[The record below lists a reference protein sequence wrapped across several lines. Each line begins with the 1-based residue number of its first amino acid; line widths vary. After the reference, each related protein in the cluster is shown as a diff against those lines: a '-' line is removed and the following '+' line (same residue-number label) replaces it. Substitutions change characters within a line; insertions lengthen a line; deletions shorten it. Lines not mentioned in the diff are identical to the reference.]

1 MYIALLFACN
11 LIVAILI
18 LYITQLDGQMR
29 QTILQ
34 GLKLMNGMHEGL
46 LIMSRT
52 DQSILYA
59 N

>member
-1 MYIALLFACN
+1 MYIAFLFGCN

-29 QTILQ
+29 QTIFQ

-46 LIMSRT
+46 LIMSRA